1 MGLDIYI
8 EARIKEKATG
18 RIISSSDT
26 PEYEDEE
33 DKGFF
38 EVCSWGSRAFSD
50 VRDGMINI
58 CNKYLNANYSNNDFV
73 IPVTQNALR
82 EIYGYLLKRSYIS
95 DNDVQY
101 LENNSNDWLN
111 KSCYENDNLRNA
123 GKLHSLL
130 AEMERIKYE
139 NVTFD
144 YSRFIPDK
152 KDYADFVRSPQSYDW
167 EFRIFNSY

>member
-1 MGLDIYI
+1 MGLDVYI

-18 RIISSSDT
+18 KIISSSDIS
-26 PEYEDEE
+26 EYDDDD

-38 EVCSWGSRAFSD
+38 EICSWCSRAFSD

-58 CNKYLNANYSNNDFV
+58 CNKYLNASYNNNDFV
-73 IPVTQNALR
+73 IPVPQKALR
-82 EIYGYLLKRSYIS
+82 EIYGYLLKRSYILKP
-95 DNDVQY
+95 DTEY
-101 LENNSNDWLN
+101 FKYNNWLDRY
-111 KSCYENDNLRNA
+111 CYENENRCNA

-130 AEMERIKYE
+130 AELERIKYE

-144 YSRFIPDK
+144 YSEFIPDK
-152 KDYADFVRSPQSYDW
+152 KDYTAFKKSPHSYYW

>member
-8 EARIKEKATG
+8 EARIKEKSTG
-18 RIISSSDT
+18 RIISFF
-26 PEYEDEE
+26 EYEDNE
-33 DKGFF
+33 GFF
-38 EVCSWGSRAFSD
+38 EVCSWGSYGFSD

-58 CNKYLNANYSNNDFV
+58 CNKYLNANYNSNDFV
-73 IPVTQNALR
+73 IPLPQSALR

-111 KSCYENDNLRNA
+111 KKCYENDNLYNA
-123 GKLHSLL
+123 EKLHSLL
-130 AEMERIKYE
+130 IELERIKYE
-139 NVTFD
+139 NAISD
-144 YSRFIPDK
+144 YSEFIPDK
-152 KDYADFVRSPQSYDW
+152 KDRAAFEKSPQSYEW